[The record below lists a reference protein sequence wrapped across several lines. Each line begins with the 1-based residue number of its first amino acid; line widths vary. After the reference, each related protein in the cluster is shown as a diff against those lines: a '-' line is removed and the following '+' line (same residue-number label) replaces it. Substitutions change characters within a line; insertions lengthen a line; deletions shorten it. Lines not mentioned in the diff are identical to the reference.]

1 MAGWRAALLAC
12 GLLAA
17 PAIEA
22 APALELVSTI
32 PLAGVKGRIDHM
44 SADVKGHRLFVAA
57 LGNDTVEVLD
67 TRGAAHRSLA
77 GFGEPQ
83 GVLAQA
89 DPLPEAAFED
99 LARVRRGAA
108 PPFLVALDGVTDPH
122 NLGALLRSAECAG
135 VTGVILPRH
144 RAAHVT
150 PAVTK
155 AAAGAAEYVAM
166 TVVAGLPSALGALKE
181 LGVWTVGLDADAPTS
196 IFDLEVATE
205 PVALVL
211 GAEGRGLSRLVRQRC
226 DLVVGIP
233 QSGATSS
240 LNVAAA
246 GAVACF
252 EIVRRRQAT

>member
-1 MAGWRAALLAC
+1 
-12 GLLAA
+12 
-17 PAIEA
+17 
-22 APALELVSTI
+22 
-32 PLAGVKGRIDHM
+32 
-44 SADVKGHRLFVAA
+44 
-57 LGNDTVEVLD
+57 
-67 TRGAAHRSLA
+67 
-77 GFGEPQ
+77 
-83 GVLAQA
+83 
-89 DPLPEAAFED
+89 
-99 LARVRRGAA
+99 
-108 PPFLVALDGVTDPH
+108 
-122 NLGALLRSAECAG
+122 
-135 VTGVILPRH
+135 
-144 RAAHVT
+144 
-150 PAVTK
+150 
-155 AAAGAAEYVAM
+155 
-166 TVVAGLPSALGALKE
+166 LKE